1 MLFWTIWALLVSKL
15 FYKIKSYVWSHEW
28 IIILS
33 VLAYKRLG
41 CYKDNWQ
48 EQRPLHHLLFTDR
61 DESSSKYSGIK
72 YAKEIYDRR
81 YLDYLIKRCELE
93 CKKYGY
99 EVFGIEKF
107 GMSTYDW

>member
-1 MLFWTIWALLVSKL
+1 MIKQLGLIKLVS
-15 FYKIKSYVWSHEW
+15 FSWSHECF
-28 IIILS
+28 ILFS
-33 VLAYKRLG
+33 ASAYRRLG

-61 DESSSKYSGIK
+61 DESSPKYSGIK

-81 YLDYLIKRCELE
+81 YLDYLIKRCALE
-93 CKKYGY
+93 CKKFGY

-107 GMSTYDW
+107 GMNNYEQL